1 MGSKFYLRLAMAFI
15 AISMFSFVSVSQT
28 TVKYKII
35 DVADDIE
42 EYRDAS
48 TSSPVGYMD
57 HGSSDLELTTE
68 AANRRQMVGLI
79 FRAVAIPKGSSITS
93 ATIQFTCD
101 DDDNQEGPLPV
112 DIYGFKEANT
122 TAPFADVPFNV
133 TSRPK
138 TTAKVTW
145 SIPVWATK
153 EARTDNEKSPDIKTI
168 VQEIVNQSG
177 WASGNNMGFILQNE
191 ELGNIHREAAAVEDG
206 VPAAAAGLI
215 ITYSAGTG
223 ENKVNAES
231 ARLVYPNPSEG
242 KVLIKNPSTGNFSY
256 AVYSVIGSLVTS
268 RDDNSGPV
276 VELDM
281 SRYSKGT
288 YIVEVKSAAINV
300 KNRLILK

>member
-1 MGSKFYLRLAMAFI
+1 MRNFYKKLALLFTTMALFTLV
-15 AISMFSFVSVSQT
+15 ATSQT
-28 TVKYKII
+28 TVTYLVVDGGD
-35 DVADDIE
+35 DVE
-42 EYRDAS
+42 EYRGAWS
-48 TSSPVGYMD
+48 TYADGYMD
-57 HGSSDLELTTE
+57 ITSTDLELCTQN
-68 AANRRQMVGLI
+68 ADNKQGVGII
-79 FRAVAIPKGSSITS
+79 FRGVAVPKS
-93 ATIQFTCD
+93 ATIASAFLQFTCD

-153 EARTDNEKSPDIKTI
+153 EARTNNEKSSDIKTI